1 MERITA
7 LRKKIDE
14 IDEKLVL
21 LLKDR
26 IELCKRIGAVKSEN
40 GISVRDP
47 QREDE
52 VYLNVMCKALEV
64 GLDPQKVEQIF
75 KKVISLSITVQGA
88 E

>member
-1 MERITA
+1 MENIVA
-7 LRKKIDE
+7 LRKKIDQ

-26 IELCKRIGAVKSEN
+26 IDLCERIGAVKREN
-40 GISVRDP
+40 GIAVRDL

-52 VYLNVMCKALEV
+52 VYLNVMGKALEV
-64 GLDPQKVEQIF
+64 GLDPQNVENIF
-75 KKVISLSITVQGA
+75 KGIISLSVTVQGA